1 MLILSRKNEEEIRL
15 GENITIKILGIQ
27 HGQVKIGI
35 EAPRDVRVVRG
46 ELYAEIQQ
54 ANLEASH
61 GDRSVAAKAAAGLVK
76 PRERK

>member
-1 MLILSRKNEEEIRL
+1 MLILSRKTEEEIRL
-15 GENITIKILGIQ
+15 GENITVKVLAI
-27 HGQVKIGI
+27 HNGQVKLGI

-61 GDRSVAAKAAAGLVK
+61 GDRRVAAKAAADLMK
-76 PRERK
+76 PREKK

>member
-46 ELYAEIQQ
+46 ELYAEILQ
-54 ANLEASH
+54 ANMEASH

>member
-1 MLILSRKNEEEIRL
+1 MLILSRKSEEEIRL
-15 GENITIKILGIQ
+15 GDNITIKILSIQ

-54 ANLEASH
+54 ANLEASR
-61 GDRSVAAKAAAGLVK
+61 GDRDVAAKAAAGLVRPGEK
-76 PRERK
+76 K